1 MTHYLLRFIALCL
14 VHCAFIMPLTSQELL
29 WNVDFNAVVN
39 NREGGDELRPD
50 QTFIFTRLAPEVGVT
65 LDGGRNR
72 LMGGVAWYQPLNDG
86 MTGYKVLPTLYYQY
100 QGDNGLRAAVGWFP
114 RTLLHERAPRFL
126 WSDSLD
132 YCTPNVRGAMLHY
145 THRNQGWVQA
155 VLDWRQMQT
164 TTHREAFNVLFSGAM
179 PLKGPLWLKGHI
191 YYNHLAKRKNAPE
204 GEGVNDDASVN
215 PLLGLRLQPG
225 NTTLNIDA
233 GAIVQLQRC
242 RAEGKW
248 HTPVAFV
255 ADINARWRWLEVSEN
270 LTAGK
275 NLFPL
280 YPQFGSELNL
290 GDTYYCSKLYSRT
303 DVRAHLV
310 QNNHVDVS
318 ATLTF
323 HATDRITGF
332 WQQLSCRYYIGGM
345 GRKANNTTQR
355 INPLF

>member
-50 QTFIFTRLAPEVGVT
+50 QTFIFARLAPEVGVT

-145 THRNQGWVQA
+145 THRNHGWMQA

-164 TTHREAFNVLFSGAM
+164 TTRREAFNVLFSGAM

-191 YYNHLAKRKNAPE
+191 YYNHLAKRKHAPE

-310 QNNHVDVS
+310 QNNHVDVC

-345 GRKANNTTQR
+345 GRKANNPTQR

>member
-100 QGDNGLRAAVGWFP
+100 QGDNGLTAAIGWFP